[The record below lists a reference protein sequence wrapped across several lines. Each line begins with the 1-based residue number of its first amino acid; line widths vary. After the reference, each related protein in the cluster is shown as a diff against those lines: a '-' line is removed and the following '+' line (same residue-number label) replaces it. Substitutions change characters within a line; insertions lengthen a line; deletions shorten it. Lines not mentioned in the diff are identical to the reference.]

1 MSFPKDDTSGNF
13 AIDKGLYA
21 PDNRSNG
28 IYR

>member
-1 MSFPKDDTSGNF
+1 MSFPKEATCGKF
-13 AIDKGLYA
+13 VIDKGLYA

>member
-1 MSFPKDDTSGNF
+1 MSFPKEVTCCNF
-13 AIDKGLYA
+13 VIDKGLYA